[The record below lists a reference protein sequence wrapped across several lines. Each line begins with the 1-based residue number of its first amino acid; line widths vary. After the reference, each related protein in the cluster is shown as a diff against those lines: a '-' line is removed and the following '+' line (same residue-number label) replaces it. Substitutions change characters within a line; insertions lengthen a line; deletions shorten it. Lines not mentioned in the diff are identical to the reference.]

1 MVFPIASFYCTSGS
15 NFHSSLLSLIIEQ
28 GEINPRQIKLLQN
41 MKADPEYYQEEVEYY
56 ERKLQSIS
64 NEKTSY

>member
-1 MVFPIASFYCTSGS
+1 
-15 NFHSSLLSLIIEQ
+15 
-28 GEINPRQIKLLQN
+28 